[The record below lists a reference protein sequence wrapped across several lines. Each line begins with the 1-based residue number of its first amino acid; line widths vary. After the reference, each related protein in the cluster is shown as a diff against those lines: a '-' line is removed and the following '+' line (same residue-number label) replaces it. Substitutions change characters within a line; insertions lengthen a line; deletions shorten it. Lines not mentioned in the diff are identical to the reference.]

1 MSDVLNFIDTVK
13 FKNQVRIENNHCLNY
28 VRKGCVSTED
38 IVLTILVSYK
48 WLRHLCEARKK
59 GLTCNFIEVLNIYL
73 ADNYC
78 SVKIKKGCTR
88 IEGRLR
94 RACGEVEKKFEGKNG
109 SAYRKL
115 AEKETKIA
123 VRADEVVTY
132 AELEHELEKEKCKSQ
147 QLLIDNEI
155 LQNNCEELYSQM
167 VKLEAKNK
175 DAEQQDTRNQNEIEK
190 LLKQNEQLQS
200 YITRLGQDLEFENKS
215 AKVTEVGDRQQRRK
229 LKELKTRVE
238 QALWFAKTFG
248 LELESVSFS
257 DLEGSSHSLN
267 YSTNQEKRGYKD
279 LPEDKKENVKSVLF
293 ALDKFCVGEAA
304 YHELTMTPG
313 GESLPRSYL
322 IKQCKEEL
330 NKLCHI
336 TRTPGEPLGAQL
348 DFKTELETVIKSQ
361 VGECQC

>member
-1 MSDVLNFIDTVK
+1 MSDVLNLIDTAR
-13 FKNQVRIENNHCLNY
+13 FKNQVKIGDNHCLNY
-28 VRKGCVSTED
+28 VRKQCVSAEE
-38 IVLTILVSYK
+38 IVLTIIVSYQ
-48 WLRHLCEARKK
+48 WLRHLYEARKK
-59 GLTCNFIEVLNIYL
+59 GLTFDFIEVLNTYL

-78 SVKIKKGCTR
+78 SIKIKRGCTR
-88 IEGRLR
+88 IEERLR
-94 RACGEVEKKFEGKNG
+94 RACSQVEKKFEGKNG

-115 AEKETKIA
+115 SEKEMMIA

-132 AELEHELEKEKCKSQ
+132 TQLEHELEKEKSKSQ
-147 QLLIDNEI
+147 QLLIDNDI
-155 LQNNCEELYSQM
+155 LQNRCEELYGQM
-167 VKLEAKNK
+167 VQLEAKNK
-175 DAEQQDTRNQNEIEK
+175 DAEKQQTKNLDEIDK
-190 LLKQNEQLQS
+190 LLNQNEQLQS
-200 YITRLGQDLEFENKS
+200 YITRLGQDIEFQNKS
-215 AKVTEVGDRQQRRK
+215 GKVNEVGNRQQRRK

-267 YSTNQEKRGYKD
+267 YSNNQEKKGYKD
-279 LPEDKKENVKSVLF
+279 LPEDKKEKVKSVLF

-313 GESLPRSYL
+313 GQSLPRSYL

-348 DFKTELETVIKSQ
+348 DFKTELETVIKYQ
-361 VGECQC
+361 VL